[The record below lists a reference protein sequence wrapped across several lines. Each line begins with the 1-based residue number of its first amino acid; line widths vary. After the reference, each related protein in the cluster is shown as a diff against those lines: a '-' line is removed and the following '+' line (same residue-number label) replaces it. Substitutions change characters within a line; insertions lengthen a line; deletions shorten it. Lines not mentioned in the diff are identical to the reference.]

1 MATHSSTLA
10 WKIPWAEEPVKLQC
24 HGVAK
29 SRTRLNDFPTLSIS
43 LLLFMHIK
51 EASNLLTTVLKAQ
64 DGKNDQKGF
73 NFLLEKVPL

>member
-1 MATHSSTLA
+1 MATHSSPLA

-51 EASNLLTTVLKAQ
+51 EASNLLTTVLKA
-64 DGKNDQKGF
+64 
-73 NFLLEKVPL
+73 